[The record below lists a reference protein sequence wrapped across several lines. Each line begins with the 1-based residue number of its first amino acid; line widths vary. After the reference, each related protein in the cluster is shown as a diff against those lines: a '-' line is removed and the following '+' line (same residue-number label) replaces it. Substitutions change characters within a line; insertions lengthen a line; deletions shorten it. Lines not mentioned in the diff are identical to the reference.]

1 VFTKTAAGWRQAAEL
16 KGSDTIVRDGFG
28 YSVAISGTTAVV
40 AAPGHASGSG
50 RVYVFTKVGTDWRQ
64 VAELKDSRIFGDDS
78 FGISVAIAGTTAL
91 VGALLWTCVFE
102 V

>member
-1 VFTKTAAGWRQAAEL
+1 M
-16 KGSDTIVRDGFG
+16 
-28 YSVAISGTTAVV
+28 
-40 AAPGHASGSG
+40 
-50 RVYVFTKVGTDWRQ
+50 FTKVGNDWRQ